1 MALLTGLG
9 TALYHTGIRLV
20 APFVPK
26 ARQWIDGRTDLW
38 QRLEAKADQLQ
49 GCVWIHCA
57 SVGEFEQARPVLE
70 AIQRE
75 RPDLPT
81 LITFFSPSGYEAR
94 KHFAGVTHVE
104 YLPPDTAANAK
115 RFIDL
120 VRPKLVIFIKYEFW
134 YQHLMALYRAKIP
147 TFLVS
152 GIFRPS
158 QPFFR
163 WYGAEH
169 RAMLRTF
176 RTLFVQNSTSL
187 ELLEGLGMSNV
198 VLSGDTR
205 FDRVVEI
212 TTRLN
217 DLPIAVAFRKASSHP
232 VLVAGSSWPA
242 DERIIAQAIGSTSK
256 NIRCVVVP
264 HELSTEHFRAVEACM
279 PAPVIRWNDIA
290 KVLDL
295 DAPDKNDPNTP
306 PEEDPLNAPTFL
318 VDRMGLLSR
327 LYKYA
332 DITYVGGGFGSGI
345 HNTLEAA
352 AWGKPVIFGPNH
364 DRFAEAHGLI
374 AAGAGFAVKNAHDL
388 QALLQRFVTDPV
400 ALEKASMAARR
411 YVTERAGAT
420 AQVIAGIR
428 SAL

>member
-1 MALLTGLG
+1 MALLIGLG

-26 ARQWIDGRTDLW
+26 ARQWIEGRKGLW

-57 SVGEFEQARPVLE
+57 SVGEFEQARPVLD

-134 YQHLMALYRAKIP
+134 HQHLMALSRGKTP

-176 RTLFVQNSTSL
+176 RTLFVQNTTSL
-187 ELLEGLGMSNV
+187 ELLRGLGITNV

-212 TTRLN
+212 TTQPD
-217 DLPIAVAFRKASSHP
+217 DLPIAVAFRKASSYP

-242 DERIIAQAIGSTSK
+242 DERIIAQAVASSSK

-264 HELSTEHFRAVEACM
+264 HELSTEHFRAVVECM

-290 KVLDL
+290 TVLDL
-295 DAPDKNDPNTP
+295 DAPGKSDPDT
-306 PEEDPLNAPTFL
+306 PEEDPLNSPTLL

-352 AWGKPVIFGPNH
+352 AWGKPVIFGPNY

-374 AAGAGFAVKNAHDL
+374 EARAGFAVKNAQDL
-388 QALLQRFVTDPV
+388 HTLLQRFVTDPV
-400 ALEKASMAARR
+400 ALEQASMAARR

-420 AQVIAGIR
+420 AQVMAGIR
-428 SAL
+428 NVL